1 MKKIYMILAAI
12 TLLSLSLN
20 AQTRATENVTDQITA
35 SSLAATSNRYVSF
48 TGVTFTS
55 EAVYAGNSALNN
67 NTNIQ
72 LRSTTG
78 NNGSTHSGIVT
89 TTSGGKLKS
98 ITINVASG
106 SNTIDVYGK
115 NTAYSSQE
123 DLYSTSTQGT
133 KLGSLSSTGT
143 ITVTGDYEYLGIRSN
158 SGAVYISS
166 IDVVWEVDAGNTAT
180 LDLFSNTT
188 DENMCLPVYGGY
200 HDHTQH
206 NQMVYPASLL
216 TDMVGKKIKS
226 MTFYPA
232 SVTYNGTTYSG
243 IGFRNGSVTFK
254 MMEVTGSTGFNSS
267 NPSFI
272 TGSMTTVKTV
282 TMPSSAQTSATTWKI
297 TFDQEYEYNGGDLV
311 IDVTNVTG
319 DYQRTYFYTGTTS
332 IAYPGYYTYSG
343 STGSASVAV
352 DYVPKVTFTYEVPA
366 DQHDLGITLSEP
378 TAVTAGENATITAT
392 VTNHGNQTE
401 TGYTVTFSDGTNTF
415 STQTGG
421 TLAPGATE
429 TFTAT
434 YTTSAAGT
442 VTITANVACTGDA
455 DATNDEAT
463 TNLTVN
469 APVHDLGIALTAT
482 DEVVGGNDV
491 TLTATVTNTGDLT
504 ETGYT
509 VTFSDG
515 TTTFS
520 TQTGGTLAPGAT
532 ETFTATYTTTAAQ
545 GGTNVTFTAT
555 VTCTGDADAT
565 NDEAT
570 ASTAVILLPPPTNVV
585 ATPDGANATVTW
597 NAPVI
602 APVVVNVTEDFEDT
616 SVFPSFTT
624 GGVDVNTHT
633 GAFGNW
639 TLYDATGG
647 CVTYGS
653 KQLDYEGEALPHAW
667 FVFKPSGATASE
679 DYPDAVPH
687 AVHSGAQYLESI
699 CPTGSSS
706 AAGVSD
712 HWLISPELSGL
723 AQTISFY
730 VCELTT
736 EYGSETYEIWV
747 STTDNDPSSFTKLGS
762 TYTVN
767 YTNWTEQT
775 VQLAAGTK
783 YFAIR
788 HTSNN
793 IFGLLIDDV
802 TYEGLVPGVQPT
814 SYNVYL
820 DGTLVG
826 NVDANDPLT
835 YDFNNLADGD
845 YTVEISAVYPLG
857 ESALVPATFTI
868 DTTNPEITI
877 SPETQTIDDNAAG
890 TLTVTGTD
898 IESNINVGVAD
909 NTNWSLNPTSLSNT
923 GGNVSVSYTGRDL
936 TASTTVTAS
945 ATGATDATA
954 TVNYVADLYIVGN
967 FGSGWDFNNGT
978 HMSYNNGIYTATLTA
993 NANSYILFARLLGNN
1008 NPWGTRDVFGPD
1020 SNGDWVMQGNSYGGN
1035 LNLYDSK
1042 CINFPEGGTYTIT
1055 IDANN
1060 GTFTITRVLEGQTAT
1075 PTINYTTDD
1084 EYVTITAT
1092 GDGTVTLNVPGY
1104 GSFSGEG
1111 EVSVTIPRG
1120 YADNTITVTA
1130 TAQEAG
1136 KEVSETES
1144 RTITIPAGS
1153 DWVQMDGTYSATDLL
1168 SFTKDGE
1175 DIMLVDQFLAS
1186 TLKNDHPDHYTYTL
1200 RQTVNGETQT
1210 STPVTIPVYKTSST
1224 MQGLY
1229 TLGQIKSD
1237 KDMHLKA
1244 NVLNTEMDYDVN
1256 PDNNV
1261 LYYSLYRGD
1270 LNETYPVI
1278 DVPHRVSQLQK
1289 FEDNTSGTVQYY
1301 MFENHQTG
1309 IAPRY
1314 DHLGQEIAERLDT
1327 NWVVGQYQ
1335 DQLPYVPVIWTFG
1348 LYSGREDGKNNS
1360 YGSDIKR
1367 ETLGEVTAEA
1377 KIYQTTSAWGKFKDS
1392 NNVEY
1397 CIYYPEIKITGVCP
1411 VTMTAGDGDVY
1422 TYEPYMFRA
1431 WCTYEGA
1438 RDFTSVDNALVDNG
1452 PKTTPFMLDS
1462 VIVVDPSQNIVT
1474 IGRDWLPSDTN
1485 KLPWAFGVPVTEDP
1499 QNVTFIVR
1507 FYYRQVVQEGGQQEG
1522 GNKLR
1527 LGNDAEEFFIAEG
1540 APSSQSAVTAV
1551 NELFGGSEVVSVT
1564 YYNAQGMQ
1572 SSKPFKGMNIIV
1584 TRYSDGST
1592 STMKVMK

>member
-1 MKKIYMILAAI
+1 MILAAI
-12 TLLSLSLN
+12 TLLSMSLN
-20 AQTRATENVTDQITA
+20 AQTRAVETNTYTYTLPNSDAFSTSGGTA
-35 SSLAATSNRYVSF
+35 TLGDFTWTYSSF
-48 TGVTFTS
+48 TYRGWENTRGMQIGSRNNPTSTFTLSTS
-55 EAVYAGNSALNN
+55 EIPGTITSITVGANAYNANATIRATVGGAAFGTTQNLSSGNSAAT
-67 NTNIQ
+67 NTF
-72 LRSTTG
+72 TG
-78 NNGSTHSGIVT
+78 SASGEIVITWTNVNNGRAMYF
-89 TTSGGKLKS
+89 KS
-98 ITINVASG
+98 I
-106 SNTIDVYGK
+106 
-115 NTAYSSQE
+115 E
-123 DLYSTSTQGT
+123 
-133 KLGSLSSTGT
+133 
-143 ITVTGDYEYLGIRSN
+143 VTYETEAGDI
-158 SGAVYISS
+158 
-166 IDVVWEVDAGNTAT
+166 AT

-254 MMEVTGSTGFNSS
+254 MMEVTGSTGFDSS

-282 TMPSSAQTSATTWKI
+282 TMPSTAQTSATTWKI

-319 DYQRTYFYTGTTS
+319 DYRRTYFYTGTTS

-343 STGSASVAV
+343 SEGNASVAV
-352 DYVPKVTFTYEVPA
+352 DYVPKVTFTYEENTPR
-366 DQHDLGITLSEP
+366 HDLGITLSEP

-545 GGTNVTFTAT
+545 GGTSVTFTAT

-602 APVVVNVTEDFEDT
+602 APVAVTVTEDFEDT
-616 SVFPSFTT
+616 SVFPSFST
-624 GGVDVNTHT
+624 GGIDANTHT
-633 GAFGNW
+633 GAFGDW

-647 CVTYGS
+647 CVVYGS
-653 KQLDYEGEALPHAW
+653 KQLDYDNESVPLAW

-687 AVHSGAQYLESI
+687 DVHSGAQYLESI
-699 CPTGSSS
+699 CPTSSSS

-712 HWLISPELSGL
+712 HWLISPELSGN
-723 AQTISFY
+723 AQTISWWDAA
-730 VCELTT
+730 LTT
-736 EYGSETYEIWV
+736 SYVPETYEIWV
-747 STTDNDPSSFTKLGS
+747 STTNNTAPGSFTKLADYSISNGTWAQQS
-762 TYTVN
+762 L
-767 YTNWTEQT
+767 
-775 VQLAAGTK
+775 QLPAGTK

-788 HTSNN
+788 HTSNDK
-793 IFGLLIDDV
+793 FGLLIDDV
-802 TYEGLVPGVQPT
+802 TYEGLVPSVQPT
-814 SYNVYL
+814 SYYVYL

-898 IESNINVGVAD
+898 IDGNI
-909 NTNWSLNPTSLSNT
+909 
-923 GGNVSVSYTGRDL
+923 SVSAANDWTVNPNSLGSNGGDVNVTYTGRDL
-936 TASTTVTAS
+936 IATTTVTAS
-945 ATGATDATA
+945 ATGATDASA

-993 NANSYILFARLLGNN
+993 NANSYILFARLLDSNQN
-1008 NPWGTRDVFGPD
+1008 WNTRNVFGPD
-1020 SNGDWVMQGNSYGGN
+1020 SNGDWLLTGDSGSGN
-1035 LNLYDSK
+1035 LDLNDDDPIK
-1042 CINFPEGGTYTIT
+1042 IVNGGTYTIT

-1104 GSFSGEG
+1104 GSFSDEG

-1120 YADNTITVTA
+1120 YVSNTITVSA
-1130 TAQEAG
+1130 TAQESG
-1136 KEVSETES
+1136 KDES
-1144 RTITIPAGS
+1144 DPTYRDITIPAGS

-1186 TLKNDHPDHYTYTL
+1186 TLNTTTL
-1200 RQTVNGETQT
+1200 
-1210 STPVTIPVYKTSST
+1210 TP
-1224 MQGLY
+1224 
-1229 TLGQIKSD
+1229 
-1237 KDMHLKA
+1237 
-1244 NVLNTEMDYDVN
+1244 
-1256 PDNNV
+1256 
-1261 LYYSLYRGD
+1261 
-1270 LNETYPVI
+1270 
-1278 DVPHRVSQLQK
+1278 
-1289 FEDNTSGTVQYY
+1289 
-1301 MFENHQTG
+1301 
-1309 IAPRY
+1309 
-1314 DHLGQEIAERLDT
+1314 
-1327 NWVVGQYQ
+1327 
-1335 DQLPYVPVIWTFG
+1335 
-1348 LYSGREDGKNNS
+1348 
-1360 YGSDIKR
+1360 
-1367 ETLGEVTAEA
+1367 
-1377 KIYQTTSAWGKFKDS
+1377 
-1392 NNVEY
+1392 
-1397 CIYYPEIKITGVCP
+1397 
-1411 VTMTAGDGDVY
+1411 
-1422 TYEPYMFRA
+1422 
-1431 WCTYEGA
+1431 
-1438 RDFTSVDNALVDNG
+1438 
-1452 PKTTPFMLDS
+1452 
-1462 VIVVDPSQNIVT
+1462 
-1474 IGRDWLPSDTN
+1474 
-1485 KLPWAFGVPVTEDP
+1485 
-1499 QNVTFIVR
+1499 
-1507 FYYRQVVQEGGQQEG
+1507 
-1522 GNKLR
+1522 
-1527 LGNDAEEFFIAEG
+1527 
-1540 APSSQSAVTAV
+1540 
-1551 NELFGGSEVVSVT
+1551 
-1564 YYNAQGMQ
+1564 
-1572 SSKPFKGMNIIV
+1572 
-1584 TRYSDGST
+1584 
-1592 STMKVMK
+1592 